1 MRNVGMGGMA
11 KLLGWTGRCQWVDGQ
26 KGHQW
31 VVCQLIGQPLPHLS
45 KSSQKPLRFA
55 MAKYLPYY
63 TEKQDSHIRCF
74 TENM

>member
-31 VVCQLIGQPLPHLS
+31 VVCQLIGQPLPHL
-45 KSSQKPLRFA
+45 QIFP
-55 MAKYLPYY
+55 
-63 TEKQDSHIRCF
+63 EIIEICHG
-74 TENM
+74 